1 MYRRMQRWQFW
12 VIIISTLLVN
22 FAVSW
27 TVVRLSERK
36 WCELVSTLDEGYGAP
51 VAGAAPLTPRGEK
64 IARDIHDLRVR
75 RLHC

>member
-1 MYRRMQRWQFW
+1 MPAWQFW
-12 VIIISTLLVN
+12 AIIISTLLVN

-36 WCELVSTLDEGYGAP
+36 WCELVSTLDAGYGEP
-51 VAGAAPLTPRGEK
+51 VAGAAPLSPRGEK
-64 IARDIHDLRVR
+64 IARDIHDLRAR

>member
-1 MYRRMQRWQFW
+1 MPAWQFW
-12 VIIISTLLVN
+12 AIIISTLLVN

-27 TVVRLSERK
+27 TVVRESERK

-51 VAGAAPLTPRGEK
+51 VAGAAPLSPRGEK